1 MLWNEVDTVEL
12 EVMSI
17 LPAFIYLLFKKEKA
31 VEHFVD
37 GTAV

>member
-1 MLWNEVDTVEL
+1 MLWNEVDIVEL
-12 EVMSI
+12 EV
-17 LPAFIYLLFKKEKA
+17 PRVPYLLFIKGKA